1 MSDSFSDTLVLAR
14 RAVMRI
20 VRAPD
25 LLLAFTVQPIMFV
38 LLFVYVLGGA
48 IAGSSR
54 EYLQFALPGLL
65 AQSVVFTTMTTAM
78 SLNSD
83 FSRGLIDRF
92 RSLPMARSA
101 VVAGR
106 VAADTVRVGWGSVV
120 MVLVAVP
127 LGFRFTGGFLG
138 GVGAFVLILAIGVTM
153 CWPMAY
159 MGARLKTV
167 EAVQQVGF
175 LTIMPLTFASSVFV
189 NPKAMPGW
197 LEAFVNANPVSVLVT
212 ACRGLM
218 AGSPDAG
225 DITIVLLVA
234 AGLVVVFAPLTTRLY
249 RRPA

>member
-1 MSDSFSDTLVLAR
+1 
-14 RAVMRI
+14 
-20 VRAPD
+20 
-25 LLLAFTVQPIMFV
+25 MFL

-101 VVAGR
+101 VVGGR
-106 VAADTVRVGWGSVV
+106 VAADAVRVAWGSVV

-127 LGFRFTGGFLG
+127 LGFRFTGGFMG
-138 GVGAFVLILAIGVTM
+138 GVGAFVLILAVGVTM

-175 LTIMPLTFASSVFV
+175 LTIMPLTFARSVFV
-189 NPKAMPGW
+189 NPKSMPGW
-197 LEAFVNANPVSVLVT
+197 LEAFVNANPVT
-212 ACRGLM
+212 AMVDATRGLM
-218 AGSPDAG
+218 LGGPVADDVVKAVVWMVA
-225 DITIVLLVA
+225 ITA
-234 AGLVVVFAPLTTRLY
+234 VFAPLAVSAYKKRS
-249 RRPA
+249 